1 MSQEDDM
8 GTLTDDTP
16 VQIELVEREMPEVPP
31 AVIAAGVVAAVV
43 GMGIVGWLLFRSRRR
58 QTLMQRLQ
66 EAIPD
71 RVRDFPT
78 GIQARI
84 RRAK

>member
-1 MSQEDDM
+1 M
-8 GTLTDDTP
+8 GTLTDETP
-16 VQIELVEREMPEVPP
+16 VEIDFVEREMPEVPP

-58 QTLMQRLQ
+58 QTLVKRLQ
-66 EAIPD
+66 EAIPE
-71 RVRDFPT
+71 RVRAFPT
-78 GIQARI
+78 GLQARI

>member
-1 MSQEDDM
+1 M
-8 GTLTDDTP
+8 GTLTDETP
-16 VQIELVEREMPEVPP
+16 VEIELVERDMPEVPP

-58 QTLMQRLQ
+58 QTIVQRLQ
-66 EAIPD
+66 EAIPGP
-71 RVRDFPT
+71 VRDFPT
-78 GIQARI
+78 GLGARI

>member
-1 MSQEDDM
+1 M
-8 GTLTDDTP
+8 GTLTDETP
-16 VQIELVEREMPEVPP
+16 VEIELVERDMPEVPP

-58 QTLMQRLQ
+58 QTLVKRLQ
-66 EAIPD
+66 DAIPGP
-71 RVRDFPT
+71 VRDLPT
-78 GIQARI
+78 GLQARI

>member
-8 GTLTDDTP
+8 GKLTDDTP
-16 VQIELVEREMPEVPP
+16 VQIELVERELPEVPP

-43 GMGIVGWLLFRSRRR
+43 GMGIVGWLLFRSRR
-58 QTLMQRLQ
+58 QTLVQRLQ
-66 EAIPD
+66 DAIPE

-78 GIQARI
+78 GLQARI

>member
-1 MSQEDDM
+1 M
-8 GTLTDDTP
+8 GTLTDETP
-16 VQIELVEREMPEVPP
+16 VEIELVERDMPEVPP

-58 QTLMQRLQ
+58 QTLVKRLQ
-66 EAIPD
+66 DAIPGP
-71 RVRDFPT
+71 VRDFPT
-78 GIQARI
+78 GLQSRI

>member
-1 MSQEDDM
+1 M
-8 GTLTDDTP
+8 GTLADDTP
-16 VQIELVEREMPEVPP
+16 VQIELVESEMPEVPP

-58 QTLMQRLQ
+58 QTLVQRLQ

-71 RVRDFPT
+71 RVRDLPT
-78 GIQARI
+78 GLQARI

>member
-31 AVIAAGVVAAVV
+31 AVIAAGVVAAVI

-58 QTLMQRLQ
+58 ETFVKRLQ

-71 RVRDFPT
+71 RVRDLPT
-78 GIQARI
+78 GIQSRI